1 MQSDGNIFGGDVISD
16 IFNKTFRDEENITY
30 QILKCKYVR
39 IIIIIILFFF
49 IREAA
54 KKKVLFLVVTKAF
67 TPPPA

>member
-39 IIIIIILFFF
+39 IIIIIILVFYKGS
-49 IREAA
+49 R
-54 KKKVLFLVVTKAF
+54 KKKSSFF
-67 TPPPA
+67 SGHDI